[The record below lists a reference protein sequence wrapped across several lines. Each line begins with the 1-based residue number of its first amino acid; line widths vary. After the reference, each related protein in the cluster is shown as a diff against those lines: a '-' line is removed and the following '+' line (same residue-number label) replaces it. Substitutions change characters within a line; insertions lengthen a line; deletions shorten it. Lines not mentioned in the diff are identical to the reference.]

1 MGSYPRSRSDSR
13 SARIR
18 SAAPYS
24 RRALNDPSSIGAR
37 VAILGASGYVGGRL
51 LRPLLQAGYRVRAIA
66 RRPEYLVARVPDGI
80 EVVRGDALDRASLVA
95 ALEGC
100 DSAFYLVHSM
110 SSAGSFEEQDREAAS
125 NFAAAA
131 AEAGVGRI
139 VYLGGLGDDTEE
151 LSAHLRSR
159 HETGRILRE
168 GRVPTIELRA
178 SVVIGSGS
186 LSFEMVRA
194 LTERLPVMITPSWV
208 RVPAQ
213 PIAIV
218 DLLAYLVAALAVPV
232 EGSRVF
238 EIGGADVVSYGGIMQ
253 EYARQRGLRRLMVP
267 FPFITPWLSSLWLG
281 FVTPLYARIGRKLIE
296 SIVHPTIVRDDAA
309 SRLFDVEPVGLEAAI
324 ASALAN
330 EDNELAET
338 RWSDAL
344 SAIGRPTDPGTAS
357 VGNRLIDSRTVF
369 VPVPPAAAFAPVRL
383 IGGERGWYHANLL
396 WRIRGVLDLWA
407 GGVGLRRGRRD
418 PNNLRPGDALDW
430 WRVEVFEPDRRLL
443 LFAEMKVPGR
453 AWLEFEVTEA
463 EGGSMIR
470 QTAVF
475 DPTGLSGLAYWYGV
489 YPLHAIVF
497 QGMLDSIARLARA
510 EAAAEG

>member
-1 MGSYPRSRSDSR
+1 L
-13 SARIR
+13 I
-18 SAAPYS
+18 
-24 RRALNDPSSIGAR
+24 DPSRIAPR
-37 VAILGASGYVGGRL
+37 VAVLGASGYVGGRL
-51 LRPLLQAGYRVRAIA
+51 LRPLLQAGYDVRAIA
-66 RRPEYLVARVPDGI
+66 RRPEYLVARVPDKV
-80 EVVRGDALDRASLVA
+80 EVVHGDALDRDSLVA

-100 DSAFYLVHSM
+100 DFAYYLVHSM
-110 SSAGSFEEQDREAAS
+110 SSSGSFEDQDREAAT
-125 NFAAAA
+125 NFAWA
-131 AEAGVGRI
+131 AERAGVRRI
-139 VYLGGLGDDTEE
+139 VYLGGLGDDSEE

-159 HETGRILRE
+159 HETGRILRD

-218 DLLAYLVAALAVPV
+218 DLLAYLVAALAIPL
-232 EGSRVF
+232 EGGRVF

-253 EYARQRGLRRLMVP
+253 EYARQRGLRRVMIP
-267 FPFITPWLSSLWLG
+267 FPFLTPWLSSLWLG

-296 SIVHPTIVRDDAA
+296 SIVHPTVVRDDAA
-309 SRLFDVEPVGLEAAI
+309 ARVFGIEPLGLEVAI

-344 SAIGRPTDPGTAS
+344 AAVGRPTDPGQVP

-369 VPVPPAAAFAPVRL
+369 VPVPPAAAFAPVRR
-383 IGGERGWYHANLL
+383 IGGDRGWYHANLL

-407 GGVGLRRGRRD
+407 GGVGMRRGRRD
-418 PNNLRPGDALDW
+418 PEQLRPGDALDW
-430 WRVEVFEPDRRLL
+430 WRVEAVDPDRRLL
-443 LFAEMKVPGR
+443 LFAEMKLPGR

-470 QTAVF
+470 QTAMF
-475 DPTGLSGLAYWYGV
+475 DPAGLSGLAYWYGV

-497 QGMLDSIARLARA
+497 QGMLDSISKLART
-510 EAAAEG
+510 EAHGRPGR